1 MQGENVAY
9 PGLLQPLP
17 IPETV
22 WQDLSMDFIEG
33 LPKAA
38 GKEVIYVV
46 VDRLSKAAHFMTLKH
61 PYSALD
67 VAQLFMDGI
76 FRLHGMPKTIVSDRD
91 PVFVSKFWKELFKLQ
106 KVSLLTSSAYH
117 PQTDGQT
124 EVVNRCLECYLRCM
138 TFDKPKDWPHWLSL
152 VEWWYNTSHHTS
164 INMTPYEVVYGQPPP
179 PLLPYLPF
187 DSQLDMIDR
196 SLQAR
201 ETTIRKLKFHLA
213 RAQNRVEVQADKHR
227 TDRSYSIGD
236 WVFVKLQPYRQ
247 LSLKDHSFHKLS
259 AKFFGPFEIIARV
272 GPVAYT
278 LALPA
283 GTKIHPTF
291 HISHQLKK
299 KLGTHTASTDLPTV
313 HLDSGNLLLL
323 PEAIL
328 DRRLAQQRGKAI
340 TQVLVKWFNSAS
352 EDSTWEPLHE
362 FTKKFPQ
369 FHP

>member
-22 WQDLSMDFIEG
+22 WQDLSMDFIKG

-46 VDRLSKAAHFMTLKH
+46 VDRLSKAAHFMPLKH

-124 EVVNRCLECYLRCM
+124 EVVNRCLECYLRCL

-152 VEWWYNTSHHTS
+152 AEWWYNTSHHTS

-213 RAQNRVEVQADKHR
+213 RAQNRMEVQADKHR

-247 LSLKDHSFHKLS
+247 LSLKDHSL
-259 AKFFGPFEIIARV
+259 
-272 GPVAYT
+272 
-278 LALPA
+278 
-283 GTKIHPTF
+283 
-291 HISHQLKK
+291 
-299 KLGTHTASTDLPTV
+299 
-313 HLDSGNLLLL
+313 
-323 PEAIL
+323 
-328 DRRLAQQRGKAI
+328 
-340 TQVLVKWFNSAS
+340 
-352 EDSTWEPLHE
+352 
-362 FTKKFPQ
+362 
-369 FHP
+369 